1 MSEAGLRPAPD
12 GGLALAASERRGVA
26 RFDRRPTVGGW
37 WAASAAVAA
46 IAASRWLETPSVQ
59 YLVVWVLATI
69 VAAALAVRLSGAR
82 RGWATGCVLL
92 LAIGVAIGVRSQ
104 RELARVTSH
113 WRDWQES
120 HARSALEALNA
131 ELGETVQVLAKAA
144 TAALDAPRD
153 RVAAFDRLHALL
165 GRPDERGIVLYRGDS
180 VFAWAGRLRVAPDT
194 LVQPSGISASEFY
207 LTMYVTARRGTD
219 RAVATVLLSAAPPG
233 DRLTS
238 PLSRRVAHEA
248 GIDDFVFAAPGTSTG
263 TGPVLTFTAT
273 GHPLLDARAAP
284 LEPGQVLQQLHESL
298 RIDVGLCLA
307 LALACFIIAVW
318 RQTRSIP
325 VRVATLGVVLACVAF
340 VPLNEFS
347 NLTRLFDP
355 SVYFTSLG
363 GALTANAGALGLTSA
378 IVLLGLLTLLR
389 RGRRPSRWITAL
401 IVLLV
406 AGLGPFLLR
415 DLARGIRPP
424 TYGVS
429 APLWLIWEIPLF
441 LAAAAV
447 LLAGA
452 GAGSVFLGRS
462 RGLPPYTGAVVAAI
476 AAVLAPIVWEAP
488 GQWPWWYTFLWIAAI
503 AALALGRQ
511 TRGLVVNT
519 AIVAALGASTLVWG
533 RTARGRVELAEHDLS
548 TLSDPDPQGAAHSLL
563 ERFGSALESD
573 PPPPTRAGLLQH
585 YVVSAL
591 AAADYPT
598 ALYAW
603 DGGDAPVAT
612 LATARFGVPM
622 DAVRQGIDS
631 ALRSGKPLITTL
643 QVNPAAVL
651 LLAVPTTAADDGDRA
666 TAVVVAPRTRLIAP
680 DPFAGL
686 LGFGQ
691 EPGGE
696 PPYTLQLTP
705 VAAGRPYAA
714 DARVHWER
722 RENALHADWLV
733 PTGAGVARAHIEV
746 ALRDPVALVE
756 RGTLIVLLDLGT
768 VGLLW
773 ILSVVADGGFMRWL
787 RARRRTWA
795 RSYRLRLTI
804 ALFAFFVIPALAF
817 AAWSYQQL
825 SGEAVSARDV
835 LVRETLRAVAPP
847 YDDTTWLQG
856 ESARLDTPLLEY
868 VGGELRGASD
878 PLLQALAPVGRFL
891 RNDVARLLVLGDE
904 ESMSRQIDIG
914 TMTTLFGFR
923 SMDQPGLGDVV
934 IASPARSDALAS
946 ESGRADLSVF
956 VLFATAL
963 GALAALWLSGIAA
976 RQLARPIGSLR
987 EAALS
992 LAGGEREPALEGE
1005 PTVEFRPVFAAF
1017 RRMASD
1023 LNASRSALEKAQRRT
1038 AAILRNVGSGVV
1050 AVNASGRV
1058 LLANPRADV
1067 LLDAPLPPG
1076 TVLADVAPRQLT
1088 AAVERFLAHHGEDE
1102 AFELELRDGQQELR
1116 VRLTPITEGVVITLD
1131 DITELARAQ
1140 RVLAWGEMARQVAHE
1155 IKNPLTPIR
1164 LGVQHLR
1171 RARADKRVDF
1181 DRVLDQN
1188 VNRIL
1193 AEIDRLDEIARAF
1206 SRYGSAPNERPR
1218 PEAIDV
1224 AAVVRDVVG
1233 LESMAGA
1240 EEAQDAPHWELTG
1253 ADEPVRALAL
1263 GQELREV
1270 LLNVFENARH
1280 AGARHVDVAV
1290 LAGGGQPQREMEEG
1304 AGARYVSVVVHDD
1317 GRGIPPDVLPRIF
1330 EPHFS
1335 TRTSGSGLGLAISR
1349 QIIDG
1354 WGGAIAV
1361 ESAPGQGT
1369 TVRIDLREA
1378 DYSV

>member
-1 MSEAGLRPAPD
+1 MS
-12 GGLALAASERRGVA
+12 VA
-26 RFDRRPTVGGW
+26 I
-37 WAASAAVAA
+37 AA
-46 IAASRWLETPSVQ
+46 ITASRWLEGPSVQ
-59 YLVVWVLATI
+59 YLVIWGLAT
-69 VAAALAVRLSGAR
+69 VAAGLLALRLRGAR
-82 RGWATGCVLL
+82 RGWAGASVLL
-92 LAIGVAIGVRSQ
+92 LMVGLAIGVRFQ
-104 RELARVTSH
+104 LERARVTH
-113 WRDWQES
+113 DWHSWQDS
-120 HARSALEALNA
+120 HARSALDALRG
-131 ELGETVQVLAKAA
+131 ELTKTEQALASTSA
-144 TAALDAPRD
+144 AALAVSSD
-153 RVAAFDRLHALL
+153 REAAFEQLRALL
-165 GRPDERGIVLYRGDS
+165 GRPDEQGIVLYRGDS
-180 VFAWAGRLRVAPDT
+180 AFAWAGRLRVAPDT
-194 LVQPSGISASEFY
+194 LLQPTGISASEFY
-207 LTMYVTARRGTD
+207 LTMYATARRGPL
-219 RAVATVLLSAAPPG
+219 RAVATVLLSAAPPA
-233 DRLTS
+233 DRLAS
-238 PLSRRVAHEA
+238 PLSRRVAHDA
-248 GIDDFVFAAPGTSTG
+248 GIDDFVFTGPGTSSG
-263 TGPVLTFTAT
+263 GGPLMTFAVN
-273 GHPLLDARAAP
+273 GRPLLEARAAP
-284 LEPGQVLQQLHESL
+284 LEAGQVIQQLQESL
-298 RIDVGLCLA
+298 RIDVGVCLA
-307 LALACFIIAVW
+307 LALACFIIAAW
-318 RQTRSIP
+318 RETRAMP
-325 VRVATLGVVLACVAF
+325 ARLVTLGVVLACVAL

-355 SVYFTSLG
+355 TVYFTALG

-378 IVLLGLLTLLR
+378 IVLLGLLTVLR
-389 RGRRPSRWITAL
+389 RGRRPSRWTTAV

-429 APLWLIWEIPLF
+429 AALWLIWEIPLF

-452 GAGSVFLGRS
+452 GAGGAFLGRS
-462 RGLPPYTGAVVAAI
+462 RGLPPYTGSIVGAV

-533 RTARGRVELAEHDLS
+533 RTARGRVELAEHDLT
-548 TLSDPDPQGAAHSLL
+548 TLSDPDAQGAARSLL
-563 ERFGSALESD
+563 DRFASALESD

-598 ALYAW
+598 ALFAW
-603 DGGDAPVAT
+603 GGGDAPVAS
-612 LATARFGVPM
+612 LSTARFPVPI
-622 DAVRQGIDS
+622 DAVRQGVE
-631 ALRSGKPLITTL
+631 AAVRSGKPLVTTL
-643 QVNPAAVL
+643 PVNPAAVL
-651 LLAVPTTAADDGDRA
+651 LLAVPTLATDDGDRA
-666 TAVVVAPRTRLIAP
+666 TAVVVAPRTRLISA

-686 LGFGQ
+686 LGLGQ
-691 EPGGE
+691 EPAGE
-696 PPYTLQLTP
+696 PPYTLQLIP
-705 VAAGRPYAA
+705 VTATRPTIPNTR
-714 DARVHWER
+714 ARWER
-722 RENALHADWLV
+722 RENALHADWLI

-746 ALRDPVALVE
+746 ALRDPVALIE
-756 RGTLIVLLDLGT
+756 RGTLIVLLDLAT
-768 VGLLW
+768 VALLW

-847 YDDTTWLQG
+847 YGDTTWLSG

-868 VGGELRGASD
+868 VDGELRAASD

-891 RNDVARLLVLGDE
+891 RNDIERLLVLGDE
-904 ESMSRQIDIG
+904 ESMSRQVTIG
-914 TMTTLFGFR
+914 ASPMLFGFR
-923 SMDQPGLGDVV
+923 SMDQPGPVNIVV
-934 IASPARSDALAS
+934 AAPARSDALAS
-946 ESGRADLSVF
+946 QSGRADLSVF
-956 VLFATAL
+956 VMFATAL

-987 EAALS
+987 KAALS
-992 LAGGEREPALEGE
+992 LATGAREPALEGE

-1023 LNASRSALEKAQRRT
+1023 LNASRSALEQAQRRT
-1038 AAILRNVGSGVV
+1038 AAILRNVASGVV
-1050 AVNASGRV
+1050 AVGANGRV
-1058 LLANPRADV
+1058 VLANPRADV
-1067 LLDAPLPPG
+1067 LLEAALPPG
-1076 TVLADVAPRQLT
+1076 TVFAQVAPPPLT
-1088 AAVERFLAHHGEDE
+1088 TAVERFLADRGEDE
-1102 AFELELRDGQQELR
+1102 AFELAMRDGQQELR
-1116 VRLTPITEGVVITLD
+1116 VRLTPITDGVVITLD

-1193 AEIDRLDEIARAF
+1193 SEIDRLDEIARAF
-1206 SRYGSAPNERPR
+1206 SRYGSAPNERQGPV
-1218 PEAIDV
+1218 PIDV
-1224 AAVVRDVVG
+1224 AGVVRDVVG
-1233 LESMAGA
+1233 LESMAGGGD
-1240 EEAQDAPHWELTG
+1240 AQDSPRWELTG

-1270 LLNVFENARH
+1270 LLNVFENARL
-1280 AGARHVDVAV
+1280 AGARRVDVAV
-1290 LAGGGQPQREMEEG
+1290 SPNGAARAPALEEDS
-1304 AGARYVSVVVHDD
+1304 AHYVSIVVHDD
-1317 GRGIPPDVLPRIF
+1317 GRGIPADVLPRIF

-1354 WGGAIAV
+1354 WGGSISV

-1369 TVRIDLREA
+1369 TVRIDLRAA

>member
-1 MSEAGLRPAPD
+1 
-12 GGLALAASERRGVA
+12 
-26 RFDRRPTVGGW
+26 
-37 WAASAAVAA
+37 
-46 IAASRWLETPSVQ
+46 
-59 YLVVWVLATI
+59 
-69 VAAALAVRLSGAR
+69 
-82 RGWATGCVLL
+82 
-92 LAIGVAIGVRSQ
+92 
-104 RELARVTSH
+104 
-113 WRDWQES
+113 
-120 HARSALEALNA
+120 
-131 ELGETVQVLAKAA
+131 
-144 TAALDAPRD
+144 
-153 RVAAFDRLHALL
+153 
-165 GRPDERGIVLYRGDS
+165 
-180 VFAWAGRLRVAPDT
+180 
-194 LVQPSGISASEFY
+194 
-207 LTMYVTARRGTD
+207 
-219 RAVATVLLSAAPPG
+219 
-233 DRLTS
+233 
-238 PLSRRVAHEA
+238 
-248 GIDDFVFAAPGTSTG
+248 
-263 TGPVLTFTAT
+263 LTFAVD

-284 LEPGQVLQQLHESL
+284 LEPGQVVQHLDESL
-298 RIDVGLCLA
+298 RIQVGVCLA
-307 LALACFIIAVW
+307 LALACFIIAAW
-318 RQTRSIP
+318 RETRAMP
-325 VRVATLGVVLACVAF
+325 ARMATLGVVLACVAL

-389 RGRRPSRWITAL
+389 RGRRPSRWTAAL

-415 DLARGIRPP
+415 DLARGVRPP

-429 APLWLIWEIPLF
+429 ASLWLIWEIPLF

-452 GAGSVFLGRS
+452 GAGSAFLGRS
-462 RGLPPYTGAVVAAI
+462 RGLPPYTGSIVAAV
-476 AAVLAPIVWEAP
+476 AAVLAPIVWDAP
-488 GQWPWWYTFLWIAAI
+488 GQWPWWYTFVWIGAI

-533 RTARGRVELAEHDLS
+533 RTARGRVELAEHDLA
-548 TLSDPDPQGAAHSLL
+548 TLSDPDAQGGARSLL
-563 ERFGSALESD
+563 DRFASALATD

-603 DGGDAPVAT
+603 DGGDSPVAT
-612 LATARFGVPM
+612 LATARFTVPL
-622 DAVRQGIDS
+622 DAVRQGVQAAI
-631 ALRSGKPLITTL
+631 RSGKPILSTL
-643 QVNPAAVL
+643 PVNPAALL
-651 LLAVPTTAADDGDRA
+651 LLAVPTAVPDDGDRA

-680 DPFAGL
+680 DPFASLWGL
-686 LGFGQ
+686 GQ

-705 VAAGRPYAA
+705 VIAARPSPPN
-714 DARVHWER
+714 ARVRWER

-746 ALRDPVALVE
+746 ALRSPLALIE

-787 RARRRTWA
+787 RARQRTWA
-795 RSYRLRLTI
+795 RSYRLRLTL

-835 LVRETLRAVAPP
+835 LVRETLRAVARP
-847 YDDTTWLQG
+847 YGDTTWLPG

-868 VGGELRGASD
+868 VQGELRGASD

-891 RNDVARLLVLGDE
+891 RNDVERLLVLGDE
-904 ESMSRQIDIG
+904 ESVSRQIDIG
-914 TMTTLFGFR
+914 TTTALFGFR
-923 SMDQPGLGDVV
+923 SIAQPGLGDVV

-976 RQLARPIGSLR
+976 RQLARPIRSLR

-992 LAGGEREPALEGE
+992 LAAGEREPALEGE

-1023 LNASRSALEKAQRRT
+1023 LNASRSALEQAQRRT
-1038 AAILRNVGSGVV
+1038 AAILRNVASGVV
-1050 AVNASGRV
+1050 AVDATGRV

-1067 LLDAPLPPG
+1067 LLDAALPPG
-1076 TVLADVAPRQLT
+1076 TVLATVAPRALT
-1088 AAVERFLAHHGEDE
+1088 TAVQRFLADRGEDE
-1102 AFELELRDGQQELR
+1102 AFELEMRDGQQELR
-1116 VRLTPITEGVVITLD
+1116 VRLTPITDGVVITLD

-1224 AAVVRDVVG
+1224 AAIVRDVVG
-1233 LESMAGA
+1233 LESMGGGG
-1240 EEAQDAPHWELTG
+1240 EAHDAPRWELTG
-1253 ADEPVRALAL
+1253 ADAPVRALAL

-1270 LLNVFENARH
+1270 LLNVFENARL
-1280 AGARHVDVAV
+1280 AGARRVDVAV
-1290 LAGGGQPQREMEEG
+1290 SPN
-1304 AGARYVSVVVHDD
+1304 GARQPRVGEEENGAHYVSIVVHDD

-1354 WGGAIAV
+1354 WGGAIGV
-1361 ESAPGQGT
+1361 ESEPGQGT
-1369 TVRIDLREA
+1369 TVRIDLRAA